1 MLYSLL
7 GFVVKIIGLINVYI
21 FKVNK
26 YITKLGSFIIIS
38 RECRYTTQ
46 TLNLTNTDFCT
57 SFIAISCK
65 TKGPKIKW
73 FLKISPKKMENVIK
87 HVCDCLRVNLKNP
100 RTLLILLVKYNIHVH
115 MSLIIRGILYSK
127 SGWKKLHHNFPV
139 YSWKI
144 MNKASFLHCPG
155 SEPTVMIRE
164 FFVTKWTGQNR
175 QLYLN

>member
-7 GFVVKIIGLINVYI
+7 GFVVEIIGLIYVYI

-46 TLNLTNTDFCT
+46 TLNLTNTDFST

-65 TKGPKIKW
+65 TRRPRDLKKL

-87 HVCDCLRVNLKNP
+87 HVCDCLRVNLKKTHEPCLFYWLNTTYMYICPLSSAASGP
-100 RTLLILLVKYNIHVH
+100 RICDEVIFL
-115 MSLIIRGILYSK
+115 
-127 SGWKKLHHNFPV
+127 KL
-139 YSWKI
+139 S
-144 MNKASFLHCPG
+144 M
-155 SEPTVMIRE
+155 M
-164 FFVTKWTGQNR
+164 
-175 QLYLN
+175 LN